1 MKHGRFD
8 VLPEQMAILCR
19 RADEEYDDD
28 AIPAKT
34 EKFKAIDNGHRV
46 GVQFFFDN
54 AKRKINKDF
63 PNVFGENRGRSGRGK
78 NRVSTVG
85 LYNKFIK
92 PYGWL
97 NSLYMVAE
105 KGIFRV
111 NGENDIDSVKKTD
124 LYKVLTYL
132 SWNTAKNDYEIAVQ
146 EKIHNKNNITL

>member
-1 MKHGRFD
+1 M
-8 VLPEQMAILCR
+8 
-19 RADEEYDDD
+19 
-28 AIPAKT
+28 
-34 EKFKAIDNGHRV
+34 

-63 PNVFGENRGRSGRGK
+63 PNVFGKDRRGGGGGK

-105 KGIFRV
+105 KGIFKMERH
-111 NGENDIDSVKKTD
+111 NDIDSVKNTD

-132 SWNTAKNDYEIAVQ
+132 SWQSAKNDYEIAVQ

>member
-1 MKHGRFD
+1 MFLG
-8 VLPEQMAILCR
+8 
-19 RADEEYDDD
+19 
-28 AIPAKT
+28 KT
-34 EKFKAIDNGHRV
+34 EEEV
-46 GVQFFFDN
+46 EE
-54 AKRKINKDF
+54 AKIEF
-63 PNVFGENRGRSGRGK
+63 LQL
-78 NRVSTVG
+78 G

>member
-1 MKHGRFD
+1 M
-8 VLPEQMAILCR
+8 
-19 RADEEYDDD
+19 
-28 AIPAKT
+28 
-34 EKFKAIDNGHRV
+34 

-54 AKRKINKDF
+54 AQRKINSNF
-63 PNVFGENRGRSGRGK
+63 PNVFGENRGRGGGSK

-105 KGIFRV
+105 KDVFKIEGY
-111 NGENDIDSVKKTD
+111 NGIDSVKETN

-146 EKIHNKNNITL
+146 EKIHNKNNIKP